1 MGDAR
6 GTLPQ
11 RRTTDTGYVL
21 ASDLS
26 VSISVT
32 DVDTVLTAARERVE
46 AFMARLLGITHG

>member
-11 RRTTDTGYVL
+11 RRTADTGYVL

-46 AFMARLLGITHG
+46 EFMARLLGITHG